1 MRPGRLSNR
10 NCELRFAAPRRPFKQ
25 QRLLQLSRQKDNPG
39 HYRVDEVPGRFEPF
53 HQIVERFKHPA
64 SSITGDRIFQV
75 ANSVKFPEC
84 VRPRND
90 SGAKQA
96 IEIVR

>member
-1 MRPGRLSNR
+1 
-10 NCELRFAAPRRPFKQ
+10 
-25 QRLLQLSRQKDNPG
+25 LQFRGQEDNPG
-39 HYRVDEVPGRFEPF
+39 HHRVDKVAGRLEPF
-53 HQIVERFKHPA
+53 HQLIEGFKHPA
-64 SSITGDRIFQV
+64 SSFTGDRIFQV
-75 ANSVKFPEC
+75 AKSVKFPEC